1 MPTIRGCAVSTSLLR
16 QWAAL
21 LVTENAP
28 FFISDALYEQLSA
41 DHDVRTRA
49 EFATLGFSLSF
60 VDSYRTYAV
69 SPTAPWV
76 VRLSP
81 SAFDGLSPATQT
93 VLINEQSHFGRGQVY
108 ASREVQSFVA
118 TLRDPAAVA
127 SRQSTTAN
135 GTVLLLDTNIW
146 AQLAPAVREQ
156 WLVQFVTQQ
165 EPTYPT
171 IRADAVPWAH
181 FAERDLT
188 WIRTVGNTFTATSG
202 PNCFATTLAA
212 ISPRKV
218 AATVGTT
225 WLWQAPFLH
234 GIAACGYTK
243 RLDDAPTRC
252 AELNDAVLVWWD
264 QHQVAHHACYLLGA
278 GVALNK
284 NGQAWYDAREL
295 AAVDAVL
302 AEWADE
308 PLTVAAYI
316 REQ

>member
-41 DHDVRTRA
+41 DHHIWTRA

-76 VRLSP
+76 VQLSP
-81 SAFDGLSPATQT
+81 SAFDALSPATQT
-93 VLINEQSHFGRGQVY
+93 ALINEQSHFGRGQVY
-108 ASREVQSFVA
+108 AWREVQSFVA
-118 TLRDPAAVA
+118 TLRNPAAVA

-135 GTVLLLDTNIW
+135 ATVLLLDTSIW

-171 IRADAVPWAH
+171 IRADVVPWAH
-181 FAERDLT
+181 FAERDLG

-202 PNCFATTLAA
+202 PNCLATTLAA
-212 ISPRKV
+212 ISPRKA
-218 AATVGTT
+218 AATLGTT

-234 GIAACGYTK
+234 GLADCGYTK
-243 RLDDAPTRC
+243 RIDGAPWN
-252 AELNDAVLVWWD
+252 ELRDAVLVWRD
-264 QHQVAHHACYLLGA
+264 HQQVVQHACYVLGA

-295 AAVDAVL
+295 AAVDDVL

-308 PLTVAAYI
+308 SFTVAAYV
-316 REQ
+316 RES